1 MAEFKI
7 TKGDRAT
14 IPYRLTDVDNLSGYS
29 FIWTLAAEEDGAPLL
44 TKTSGAGGPISF
56 DIALKNIDVNLEVAD
71 FDYDNS
77 TIEPGT
83 YYCQLI
89 AIFYDTMFGDFPR
102 TIDKSTV
109 IVSHSQYYKHL

>member
-1 MAEFKI
+1 MDEFKI

-14 IPYRLTDVDNLSGYS
+14 IPYRLNDVDNLNGYS
-29 FIWTLAAEEDGAPLL
+29 FIWTLSAEEDGAPLL
-44 TKTSGAGGPISF
+44 TKTSGIGGIIH

-71 FDYDNS
+71 FDYSS

-89 AIFYDTMFGDFPR
+89 AIYDDGISGEFPR
-102 TIDKSTV
+102 TIDKRAV
-109 IVSHSQYYKHL
+109 IVTHSQYYKHL